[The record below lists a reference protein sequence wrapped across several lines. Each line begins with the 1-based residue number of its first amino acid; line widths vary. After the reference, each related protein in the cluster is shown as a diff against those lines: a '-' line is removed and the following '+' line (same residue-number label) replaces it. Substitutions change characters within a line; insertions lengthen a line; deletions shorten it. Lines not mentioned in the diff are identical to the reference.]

1 MDINKLGKSGA
12 TVKVD
17 IYASS
22 CPAPCFCL
30 LICATTWSIISIM
43 YLSILPPF
51 FKLSFLFGK
60 ILFLFIYLFIYHFNS
75 LKLHFINCTFI
86 NVERVNDKVG

>member
-30 LICATTWSIISIM
+30 FICATTWSIISIM

-60 ILFLFIYLFIYHFNS
+60 ILFLFIYHFNS
-75 LKLHFINCTFI
+75 LKLHFINYTFT
-86 NVERVNDKVG
+86 NVERVNDKVR